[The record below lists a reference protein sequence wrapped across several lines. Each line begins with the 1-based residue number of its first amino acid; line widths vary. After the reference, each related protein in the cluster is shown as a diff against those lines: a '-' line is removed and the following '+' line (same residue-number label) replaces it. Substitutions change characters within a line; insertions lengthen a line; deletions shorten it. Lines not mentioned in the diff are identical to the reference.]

1 MSRIINQNT
10 EPLFIFDMPDDR
22 LLSETISVKGEKGER
37 GDPTKLSDLENDEGF
52 ITADTDALT
61 KYYTKA
67 ETDNAIDADINALG
81 VPDGFFTSSD
91 TVSSTG
97 SSITL
102 ENTADAKFSSI
113 TILGNTL
120 QNGSPT
126 PSSPVAVQ
134 VATGEQ
140 TITIS
145 GTSSQTYTLDLGDME
160 LCKFDNYSDS
170 IIYDGAKYY
179 KRKSVEKIVLDGS
192 ESWVSQTAATGY
204 VRGRLT
210 ISQTIASTS
219 GACDHFAMR
228 TGSHGAYDYCYTQP
242 NTTAIYLQ
250 VNQNELTAS
259 TLDAF
264 KAWLAANTTT
274 VYYTLADPVDEEI
287 TDATLIAQLDAL
299 RAARSYAGSTSIAV
313 SGSLPVL
320 LSATA
325 YRSNWSGT
333 VEGITDELTDV
344 VASDAQKATKDE
356 LDAATDGYII
366 DDITVD
372 EYYDEAQLTHYWIS
386 HIPPKDADGNDIKMQ
401 LGLANDRADSS
412 LRSDET
418 VRSFAKRKNA
428 TLAINAGLFMTH
440 KNSAY
445 YKYPLGCGI
454 KDGVQIFDY
463 RTEIWNEGIATHP
476 YLQRNRMLGVKP
488 DMSLERFNYDATAT
502 EILNAGVDY
511 TVTAFG
517 AFLQNGKLTT
527 DVSHA
532 QDPTP
537 SYTQTADE
545 TPNVNKIYFTL
556 EDTEYIGHW
565 RLAEFEAGVT
575 YYEQTGGDF
584 YAWQLLGQ
592 NTTTK
597 DIYIFTCN
605 GKGTTSEKGMTLEQ
619 AVAIFQALG
628 CDWGFE
634 LDAGG
639 SVSLVHKGE
648 FINNRTDDQTD
659 ASSKADGRGITERE
673 IGTYL
678 YWAKA
683 ASSNIEKS
691 IADTNNRLG
700 DLSERVYDLEVASS
714 GNEVVTNN
722 TLFIN
727 DKTGG
732 NQTTIAFQRDGT
744 NVFSLV
750 ADYLQQGIFG
760 LWDARN
766 SNTVLRIHPNA
777 SDGIEFMGSK
787 LSMLYD
793 QTKDGGSS
801 TDLNN
806 LPFHTGIIRLNA
818 NYNLANAPFTSD
830 ETYFYYIIQL
840 GLYGNGYN
848 QRVQIAIPQ
857 IARKEI
863 NDGIRIRSI
872 ATSSWSEWRYINQT
886 QAVPTAYRPT
896 NFVHDGMMIFDTTL
910 GKPIWYN
917 GGNWYDATG
926 TQV

>member
-1 MSRIINQNT
+1 MSRDINQNVD
-10 EPLFIFDMPDDR
+10 PLFIFEMPDDEV
-22 LLSETISVKGEKGER
+22 LANTISVKGEKGEK
-37 GDPTKLSDLENDEGF
+37 GDPTKLSELENDTGYV
-52 ITADTDALT
+52 TASTSSLT
-61 KYYTKA
+61 NYYTKA
-67 ETDNAIDADINALG
+67 ETDAAIDTDVAALG
-81 VPDGFFTSSD
+81 VPSGFFTAAD
-91 TVSSTG
+91 TVTG
-97 SSITL
+97 SGASVTL
-102 ENTADAKFSSI
+102 TGTADARLASVVI
-113 TILGNTL
+113 YGDTL

-126 PSSPVAVQ
+126 PSSPVDVQ

-145 GTSSQTYTLDLGDME
+145 GTSSQTFTINLGDME
-160 LCKFDNYSDS
+160 LCKLGNYSDS
-170 IIYDGAKYY
+170 IIYDSGKYY
-179 KRKSVEKIVLDGS
+179 KHKLVDKIVLNGTED
-192 ESWVSQTAATGY
+192 WLSQTAASGYFRARTG
-204 VRGRLT
+204 V
-210 ISQTIASTS
+210 SQTVAATT
-219 GACDHFAMR
+219 AYCDHFFVR
-228 TGSHGAYDYCYTQP
+228 TGSHGAYDYFYAQP
-242 NTTAIYLQ
+242 NTQAIYVQ
-250 VNQNELTAS
+250 IATSSLTAS

-264 KAWLAANTTT
+264 KAWLTANVTTA
-274 VYYTLADPVDEEI
+274 YYTMASAIDEEI
-287 TDATLIAQLDAL
+287 TNQTLIAQLDAL
-299 RAARSYAGSTSIAV
+299 RAAHSYQSSTSIAV
-313 SGSLPVL
+313 SGNLPVL
-320 LSATA
+320 LSVAA
-325 YRSNWSGT
+325 YRDNWGGT
-333 VEGITDELTDV
+333 IEGITGELTDV
-344 VASDAQKATKDE
+344 VASDAQKATKGE
-356 LDAATDGYII
+356 LEAAKQSYII
-366 DDITVD
+366 DEITVD
-372 EYYDEAQLTHYWIS
+372 EYYDEGQLTHYWIS

-418 VRSFAKRKNA
+418 VRSFAKRKKA

-440 KNSAY
+440 QNSAY

-502 EILNAGVDY
+502 EMLNAGVDY

-565 RLAEFEAGVT
+565 RLAEFESGVT

-857 IARKEI
+857 ITRKEI

-872 ATSSWSEWRYINQT
+872 TTSSWSEWRYINQT
-886 QAVPTAYRPT
+886 QAVTTAYRPT

-926 TQV
+926 AQV